1 LKSKAVKIE
10 INMAITPKLRELDVR
25 LEELHQKAVLEF
37 AELTK
42 ATAKDAPI
50 IAALMKHID
59 ERGDFYYD
67 KENFLYDLYNPI
79 YTKARIGKP
88 NTDISLVKNNG
99 QISAFVDWS
108 VGPDSNLGPD
118 ENIWNNYTLV
128 VEKGKGLGRKIYA
141 AYLRPLNADKLN
153 FMTEFV
159 STPAVG
165 KVYGIWEQFD
175 TRPMGFLS
183 SRYTTSQ
190 GDALSGILGG
200 RIYEFEHPGVIYV
213 PKFAEKYAQKLCDTN
228 DMDCIVKGIDVEP
241 KHSDISEYAI
251 TVDFNDIEKVR
262 DLTERGYALVGMI
275 PNGGLVFSTIDRQ
288 GMQNLETEVSKASST
303 KLREVLGAFIDYA
316 GDVGMLIMNEQH

>member
-1 LKSKAVKIE
+1 
-10 INMAITPKLRELDVR
+10 MAKTPKLRELDVR

-37 AELTK
+37 PELTK
-42 ATAKDAPI
+42 ATAKDAPV
-50 IAALMKHID
+50 IAELMKHID
-59 ERGDFYYD
+59 ERSDFYYFYYET
-67 KENFLYDLYNPI
+67 ENFLYELYDPI
-79 YTKARIGKP
+79 YTKARIEKP

-99 QISAFVDWS
+99 QISAFSDWS

-141 AYLRPLNADKLN
+141 AYLKRLNDEKLN

-165 KVYGIWEQFD
+165 KIYGIWEQFD

-190 GDALSGILGG
+190 GDALSAILGG
-200 RIYEFEHPGVIYV
+200 RIYEFEDPGVIYV
-213 PKFAEKYAQKLCDTN
+213 PKFAEKYAKKLCDAN
-228 DMDCIVKGIDVEP
+228 DMDCIVKGIDVKP
-241 KHSDISEYAI
+241 THSDISEYEL
-251 TVDFNDIEKVR
+251 TVDFSDTEKVR

-303 KLREVLGAFIDYA
+303 NLREVFDAFTDY
-316 GDVGMLIMNEQH
+316 VGNVGIHNHEQPA

>member
-1 LKSKAVKIE
+1 
-10 INMAITPKLRELDVR
+10 MAKTPKLRELDVR

-37 AELTK
+37 PELTK
-42 ATAKDAPI
+42 ATAKDAPV
-50 IAALMKHID
+50 IAELMKHID
-59 ERGDFYYD
+59 ERGDFYET
-67 KENFLYDLYNPI
+67 ENSLYELYDPI
-79 YTKARIGKP
+79 YTKARIEKP

-118 ENIWNNYTLV
+118 KNIWNNYTLV
-128 VEKGKGLGRKIYA
+128 VEKGKGLGKKIYA
-141 AYLRPLNADKLN
+141 AYLKRLNDEKLN

-159 STPAVG
+159 STLAVG
-165 KVYGIWEQFD
+165 KIYGIWEQFD

-190 GDALSGILGG
+190 GDALLPGILGG

-213 PKFAEKYAQKLCDTN
+213 PKLAEKYAQKLCDAN
-228 DMDCIVKGIDVEP
+228 DMDCVVKGIDVKP
-241 KHSDISEYAI
+241 TTHSDIYEYEL
-251 TVDFNDIEKVR
+251 TVDFNDTEKVR

-288 GMQNLETEVSKASST
+288 GMQSLETEVSKASST
-303 KLREVLGAFIDYA
+303 NLREVFAAFTDYV
-316 GDVGMLIMNEQH
+316 GDVDDSMR